1 MLKGKGYSGGMY
13 GGSTKS
19 TARNAPMDNKGG
31 NYGKPMGD
39 TGTKSKKG
47 NRRTRQAADR
57 YK

>member
-1 MLKGKGYSGGMY
+1 MPGNYGSKM

-19 TARNAPMDNKGG
+19 TARSAPMENKTG
-31 NYGKPMGD
+31 NYGKAIGD
-39 TGTKSKKG
+39 TGARSKKG

>member
-1 MLKGKGYSGGMY
+1 MPANSDYGSKM

-19 TARNAPMDNKGG
+19 TARNAPMDSKGG

-39 TGTKSKKG
+39 TGAKSKKG

>member
-1 MLKGKGYSGGMY
+1 MEASKM

-19 TARNAPMDNKGG
+19 TARSAPMDSKGG
-31 NYGKPMGD
+31 NHGKPMGD
-39 TGTKSKKG
+39 KGTKSKKG